1 VYDLPPRIILEQHP
15 TLFPDIN
22 AVYST
27 SRNLCDRLRRH
38 KEIVQLYTAVLAV

>member
-1 VYDLPPRIILEQHP
+1 MLPEAILERHP

-22 AVYST
+22 AVYTT

-38 KEIVQLYTAVLAV
+38 KQIARLYADVLAV